1 MNPKLFI
8 RIHLNNTFVCFRYKY
23 IIILNSFDIMI
34 KIFFTFYFYY
44 NYVSKPLTIIFVQN
58 EGLISKFILIKP
70 EENLTLHGINQDF
83 SINP

>member
-1 MNPKLFI
+1 
-8 RIHLNNTFVCFRYKY
+8 
-23 IIILNSFDIMI
+23 MI